1 MAQDS
6 DGYFLTTDCADCTDF
21 QNLKIGVIRVI
32 RGSNLRSLIGC
43 CVLAMAL
50 GGCRKKDEA
59 AFEMMQP
66 PAAPATLQKYWS
78 VPDFAL
84 TERGGATVK
93 LADFAGKVWVADFF
107 YTTCPGPCPM
117 LSSRLSEVQKALGDA
132 ANLRLVSI
140 STDPEKDT
148 PDVLKL
154 YAEKFG
160 ANDRWLFLTGD
171 KAGIYSLAR
180 DGFKLPTAEPETPGG
195 QIIHSTRL
203 ILIDRAGAVRGFYEA
218 TGETGVRDLIRDI
231 RRLLAETP

>member
-1 MAQDS
+1 MPCP
-6 DGYFLTTDCADCTDF
+6 FLRLLFIAFCAA
-21 QNLKIGVIRVI
+21 
-32 RGSNLRSLIGC
+32 
-43 CVLAMAL
+43 LA
-50 GGCRKKDEA
+50 GGCKKDEQ

-66 PAAPATLQKYWS
+66 PTAPVTLQKYWS

-84 TERGGATVK
+84 TERSGQTVK

-117 LSSRLSEVQKALGDA
+117 MSSRLSDVQKELGA
-132 ANLRLVSI
+132 EPNLRLVSI

-154 YAEKFG
+154 YAGKFK
-160 ANDRWLFLTGD
+160 AADRWLFFTGR
-171 KAGIYSLAR
+171 KADIYSLAR
-180 DGFKLPTAEPETPGG
+180 DGFKLPIAEPASPGG

-203 ILIDRAGAVRGFYEA
+203 ILIDKTGTVRGFYEA

-231 RRLLAETP
+231 RKLLEEKL